1 MVGGTLAQAVLFIG
15 WLGGWWYTG
24 TSCNVYWVV
33 GWLVVHWHK
42 LYCLL
47 GGWVVGG
54 TLAQAVMFI
63 GWLGG
68 WWYTGTSCTVYWVV
82 GWLVVHWHKL

>member
-1 MVGGTLAQAVLFIG
+1 MVGGRLAQAVLFIG
-15 WLGGWWYTG
+15 WL
-24 TSCNVYWVV
+24 VV
-33 GWLVVHWHK
+33 DWHK

-63 GWLGG
+63 G
-68 WWYTGTSCTVYWVV
+68 
-82 GWLVVHWHKL
+82 